1 MVAGDPGIYLV
12 CSAGAVKVLWC
23 TERDHPAV
31 CTCVSWREIGNVRG
45 NVRSVGDRISAGV
58 AMTPSTRDE
67 ALRLLEDAGWDTDRI
82 TIEEERAVRD
92 VYAIDDPRPVS
103 ETVDPDS
110 VPMEIPLPRGARWLV
125 NRVIK

>member
-1 MVAGDPGIYLV
+1 
-12 CSAGAVKVLWC
+12 
-23 TERDHPAV
+23 
-31 CTCVSWREIGNVRG
+31 
-45 NVRSVGDRISAGV
+45 
-58 AMTPSTRDE
+58 MTPSTRDE